1 MSENH
6 IPVIRTISFK
16 TLNTTTS
23 LILLSILAILIA
35 IAIGAPLPDA
45 DADPQRFGLSVGG
58 ICLFPFCFENNE
70 N

>member
-1 MSENH
+1 M
-6 IPVIRTISFK
+6 
-16 TLNTTTS
+16 TTS

-35 IAIGAPLPDA
+35 IAIGAPIPDA

-58 ICLFPFCFENNE
+58 ICVFPFCFENNE